1 MSASK
6 RTGYVFEE
14 LYMWHSPGNLPG
26 SNWLEPTEH
35 WENSATKRRFHNLI
49 VVSELINHLSLIRAR
64 KATEQEILTVHTKEY
79 HDKVKELSS
88 KEGGCVGE
96 QATFAKGGYD
106 IAALSAGGVL
116 AAMDAI
122 IDGEIK
128 NAYCLV
134 RPPGHHAERD
144 QGMGF
149 CLFNNVAIA
158 AMYARSKQLVP
169 AIKKIAIIDYDVHHG
184 NGTQHMF
191 WNDPDTLFIS
201 LHQADNYPIGEGSLH
216 EVGGAGAEGSNINI
230 PMPPGSG
237 RGAYRYAFDT
247 VVVPALDRFRPDFV
261 IVSSGFDASYADS
274 LSAMMLSSDDYRYF
288 TRTLMDVADRNCNGR
303 ILFAHE
309 GGYSKDY
316 VPFCGLAVVEE
327 LSGHRTLVEDH
338 YLPEVSQWGFQN
350 LQPAQAAA
358 VDQAA
363 MIHNLKPLLCPDNI
377 IPYSENHALFLQAK
391 HAIAKLESSLG
402 SSVIENLKN

>member
-1 MSASK
+1 
-6 RTGYVFEE
+6 
-14 LYMWHSPGNLPG
+14 MWHSPGNLPG
-26 SNWLEPTEH
+26 SKWLEPTEH

-49 VVSELINHLSLIRAR
+49 VISELIHQLKPIRAR
-64 KATEQEILTVHTKEY
+64 QATEQEITTVHDKTY
-79 HDKVKELSS
+79 HDKVKELSD

-96 QATFAKGGYD
+96 QATFARGGYE
-106 IAALSAGGVL
+106 IATLSAGGVL

-122 IDGEIK
+122 LSGEVK

-149 CLFNNVAIA
+149 CIFNNVAIA
-158 AMYARSKQLVP
+158 AMYARSKEISPLVSRV
-169 AIKKIAIIDYDVHHG
+169 AIIDYDVHHG

-191 WNDPDTLFIS
+191 WNDPNVLFIS
-201 LHQADNYPIGEGSLH
+201 LHQSDNYPIGEGSFT
-216 EVGGAGAEGSNINI
+216 EIGGEGAEGSNVNI
-230 PMPPGSG
+230 PLPPGSG
-237 RGAYRYAFDT
+237 SGAYKYAFDT
-247 VVVPALDRFRPDFV
+247 VVIPALDRFRPDFV

-288 TRTLMDVADRNCNGR
+288 TRELMSVADRHCSGR
-303 ILFAHE
+303 IIFAHE

-327 LSGHRTLVEDH
+327 LSHQRTAVVDS
-338 YLPEVSQWGFQN
+338 YLPEVSRWGYQS
-350 LQPAQAAA
+350 LQAHQAAA

-363 MIHNLKPLLCPDNI
+363 MIHNLKPIDCPASI
-377 IPYSENHALFLQAK
+377 TPYSTDHALYLQAK
-391 HAIAKLESSLG
+391 YTLSQLKSNLG
-402 SSVIENLKN
+402 DSVVSALNL